1 MSLPI
6 RLAVI
11 AATLML
17 LTTAR
22 QSAAADQKAAIDK
35 IKGHVT
41 EATTAF
47 TQKNFEKMKTE
58 LGEAVT
64 TGNENELGT
73 NPLMAKVYVLLGVME
88 ITGFKN
94 TKEGV
99 AHFVKALEISP
110 AVQVPVN
117 MTSKPV
123 RTAFAKAEDQDASS
137 TAQSEKAAAAEPEKA
152 APAAESK
159 KAETAKAETAKAE
172 PVKAETTKAD
182 PKAEAKARAEAEK
195 AEKAA
200 EKTRAEQAK
209 KELAEKDVLQKEKD
223 KLQKDKQE
231 KDSQLAD
238 TKGRLQQIEKDK
250 AEKDKQLA
258 ATKDSEKKER
268 EAKEKVSKEKQD
280 VDKQLA
286 DAKARVQQLEKEK
299 AEKDK
304 QLAAVQD
311 SEKKEREA
319 KEKLEKVRQELE
331 ARETARKGREA
342 ADKQDR
348 DAMAEGPALP
358 GHVSEPI
365 HCTMPDEISAGV
377 DLYVHCVPRSNVSA
391 KTLVLYY
398 RPGNAVLYN
407 SLTME
412 RSKKGWYV
420 ATIPG
425 GRIGGKLLHYYVEA
439 RDDKAVIVGNG
450 QAGSPNIAT
459 VKTGGA
465 PVARVASASTP
476 APSTGAAV
484 ADSKPQPSHS
494 ARRSRTKERAKR

>member
-11 AATLML
+11 VATLML
-17 LTTAR
+17 TLTPAR

-35 IKGHVT
+35 IKGHMT

-47 TQKNFEKMKTE
+47 SQKNFEKMKTE
-58 LGEAVT
+58 LGEAIT

-73 NPLMAKVYVLLGVME
+73 NPIMAKVYVLLGVME
-88 ITGFKN
+88 VTGFKN

-137 TAQSEKAAAAEPEKA
+137 TAQSEKTAAAPEPEKA
-152 APAAESK
+152 APAAEGK
-159 KAETAKAETAKAE
+159 KTETAKAETAKAE
-172 PVKAETTKAD
+172 APKAETAKAD
-182 PKAEAKARAEAEK
+182 SKAEAKARAEAEK

-200 EKTRAEQAK
+200 EKTRAEQTK
-209 KELAEKDVLQKEKD
+209 KEVAEKDALQKEKD

-286 DAKARVQQLEKEK
+286 DAKARIQQLEKEK
-299 AEKDK
+299 ADKDK

-331 ARETARKGREA
+331 ARETARKGRET

-365 HCTMPDEISAGV
+365 QCTMPDEVAAGV

-391 KTLVLYY
+391 KALVLYY
-398 RPGNAVLYN
+398 RPGNAVIYN

-439 RDDKAVIVGNG
+439 RDDRAVLVGNG

-465 PVARVASASTP
+465 PDPLGRADRRRHQAPALPQRPPLPHQGTRQTLKRAS
-476 APSTGAAV
+476 
-484 ADSKPQPSHS
+484 
-494 ARRSRTKERAKR
+494 